1 MTERRMTLDELKGQP
16 LEDLFRDI
24 ADRQSRVTVR
34 LVDGREIVMGPKFPL
49 KPLPELEGNIPAD
62 WKDALYARD

>member
-34 LVDGREIVMGPKFPL
+34 LVDGREIVMGPKLPL

>member
-1 MTERRMTLDELKGQP
+1 MTERQMTLDELKDQP

-24 ADRQSRVTVR
+24 ADRRSRVTVR
-34 LVDGREIVMGPKFPL
+34 LADGREIVMGPKVPL